1 MVLTMGKIKFFMDYF
16 KFLKNPIPVLRF
28 KLGLSNSCFVKV
40 KKTDYEI
47 QLTSEFALNKLMGS
61 IQGIADE
68 KLDEFLDYIV
78 EIDKNNKFVTIG
90 GVKFLN
96 VFNSDFKQEY
106 PFEYSICNEEY
117 FLGDDWDMIDVSGR
131 TVIDIGGNDADTAL
145 YFAKRGAKVLGFEPV
160 KHLYDLAIKNISIN
174 PELSKNIVFI
184 NKAVGAKQGKLDIID
199 TVEDY
204 VNDDVNSYE
213 IEVITIEDVLNDY
226 EVTPDI
232 LKMDC
237 EGCEFGIIENS
248 DLTMFNEIV
257 FEHHTML
264 MGKDYNILINKLKSN
279 NFKIKTYPIS
289 TQNFE
294 DVGLIYAYK

>member
-1 MVLTMGKIKFFMDYF
+1 M
-16 KFLKNPIPVLRF
+16 
-28 KLGLSNSCFVKV
+28 
-40 KKTDYEI
+40 
-47 QLTSEFALNKLMGS
+47 
-61 IQGIADE
+61 
-68 KLDEFLDYIV
+68 
-78 EIDKNNKFVTIG
+78 
-90 GVKFLN
+90 
-96 VFNSDFKQEY
+96 
-106 PFEYSICNEEY
+106 
-117 FLGDDWDMIDVSGR
+117 
-131 TVIDIGGNDADTAL
+131 
-145 YFAKRGAKVLGFEPV
+145 
-160 KHLYDLAIKNISIN
+160 
-174 PELSKNIVFI
+174 SKNIVFI